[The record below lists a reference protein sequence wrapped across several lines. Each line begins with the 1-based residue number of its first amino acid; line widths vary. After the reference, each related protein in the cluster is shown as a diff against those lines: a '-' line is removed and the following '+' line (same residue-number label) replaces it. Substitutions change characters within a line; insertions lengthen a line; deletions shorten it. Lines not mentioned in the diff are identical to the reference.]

1 MFGNLETGSKE
12 WILGSIPSQIG
23 PLKTG
28 TCRSVRDFPCKHK
41 IFRNRVKKAII
52 NGVK

>member
-1 MFGNLETGSKE
+1 MFGKLETGNKE
-12 WILGSIPSQIG
+12 RISGSIPVQIG
-23 PLKTG
+23 SLKLETPIG
-28 TCRSVRDFPCKHK
+28 TFPCKAK